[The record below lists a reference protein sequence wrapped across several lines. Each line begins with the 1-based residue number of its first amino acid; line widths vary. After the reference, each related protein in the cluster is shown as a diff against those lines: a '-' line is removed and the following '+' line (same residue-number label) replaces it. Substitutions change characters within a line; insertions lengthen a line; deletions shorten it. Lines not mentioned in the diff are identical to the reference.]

1 MKKNS
6 NGATKKIVQAAVA
19 SFLII
24 SSTHS
29 LAQTNV
35 ADHAEKME
43 KCYGIVKAGKNDCQT
58 KTASCAGSATKDNQK
73 DAFLFLPKGDCEK
86 ITGGSLTPDLESKK

>member
-1 MKKNS
+1 MKNKYHHT
-6 NGATKKIVQAAVA
+6 TKKIVKAAAA
-19 SFLII
+19 SFLVMA
-24 SSTHS
+24 STHS
-29 LAQTNV
+29 LAQTN
-35 ADHAEKME
+35 AETQE

-86 ITGGSLTPDLESKK
+86 ITGGSLTADPENKP

>member
-19 SFLII
+19 SFLVI
-24 SSTHS
+24 SSKNS
-29 LAQTNV
+29 LAQTN
-35 ADHAEKME
+35 ADHADKME
-43 KCYGIVKAGKNDCQT
+43 KCYGIMKAGKNDCQT

-86 ITGGSLTPDLESKK
+86 ITSGSLKPFDENTK

>member
-1 MKKNS
+1 MKKKS
-6 NGATKKIVQAAVA
+6 NNATKQIVKTAVA

-29 LAQTNV
+29 LAQTN
-35 ADHAEKME
+35 ADHADKME

-86 ITGGSLTPDLESKK
+86 ITGGSLTTDAENKK

>member
-1 MKKNS
+1 MKNKSHN
-6 NGATKKIVQAAVA
+6 ATKKIVRAAAA
-19 SFLII
+19 SFLVIA
-24 SSTHS
+24 STHS

-35 ADHAEKME
+35 DHADKME

-86 ITGGSLTPDLESKK
+86 ITGGSLTPDTDSKK